1 MVNPASRK
9 QVANAMVQEHQL
21 SQRTACQLTGISR
34 TVYRY
39 KAKQCDDERLRV
51 RLWDCA

>member
-1 MVNPASRK
+1 
-9 QVANAMVQEHQL
+9 MVQEHQL

-39 KAKQCDDERLRV
+39 YEV
-51 RLWDCA
+51 MN